1 MPRIVPR
8 RHVATTISLYK
19 ALRTP
24 EVDAGLRLW
33 PVLVAAIGLT
43 TALTVGFQLAPW
55 ALPLLTSRGDDL
67 ATVYETGWH
76 PGALLL
82 IGAWAAAGC
91 TFAVRAVR
99 TRRWLFAWFG
109 LLFVAFACAELLRL
123 STHAADSVWLAGPSA
138 TRFLGLLFGLTGVTR
153 ELVRAFHDQQGHLL
167 ERVESERTT
176 EARLQAEQRALE
188 ERAHEARNALAAIE
202 GATRT
207 LQHYRD
213 QLDEATR
220 ESLVEAVTREIARL
234 QQLVSAEQVLST
246 RGRFRLADVVAGIVT
261 AARSRGATIH
271 VDVPGDLMAY
281 GRPAE
286 TGQVVQNLVENA
298 RRYAP
303 GSPIYLRAIPAPGGV
318 LLRVEDEGPGV
329 PADEKTA
336 IFRRGHRGSTS
347 LGVDGTG
354 LGLYVSERLM
364 HEQGG
369 SLSVEER
376 PGGGASFTLRLPT
389 DSSATVAEQVGDEPD
404 DVVERGKVTPL
415 FRMRRTEDAH
425 RGVAGAGRE
434 DDDDVRRHTPR

>member
-1 MPRIVPR
+1 LRS
-8 RHVATTISLYK
+8 ISSCDPS
-19 ALRTP
+19 A
-24 EVDAGLRLW
+24 
-33 PVLVAAIGLT
+33 PVIRCWYAAFG
-43 TALTVGFQLAPW
+43 
-55 ALPLLTSRGDDL
+55 ALPVVTSRADKL
-67 ATVYETGWH
+67 AAAYVGGWH
-76 PGALLL
+76 PGGLLL
-82 IGAWAAAGC
+82 VTAWTAAGC
-91 TFAVRAVR
+91 AFGVRAVR

-109 LLFVAFACAELLRL
+109 LLFVAFACVELLRFA
-123 STHAADSVWLAGPSA
+123 THPVESVWVAGPSA
-138 TRFLGLLFGLTGVTR
+138 MRLVGLLFGLTGATR
-153 ELVRAFHDQQGHLL
+153 ELVRTFQDQQGHLL
-167 ERVESERTT
+167 ERVESEKTT

-188 ERAHEARNALAAIE
+188 ERAHEARNALTAIE

-220 ESLVEAVTREIARL
+220 ESLTEAVTREIARL
-234 QQLVSAEQVLST
+234 QQLVSAEQVIST

-261 AARSRGATIH
+261 AARSRGATVH
-271 VDVPGDLMAY
+271 VDVPGDLVAY

-303 GSPIYLRAIPAPGGV
+303 DSPIFLRAVPAPGAV

-329 PADEKTA
+329 PPNEQTA

-347 LGVDGTG
+347 RGVDGTG
-354 LGLYVSERLM
+354 LGLYVSQRLM
-364 HEQGG
+364 QEQGG

-389 DSSATVAEQVGDEPD
+389 DPSTALPEQVGDEPD

-415 FRMRRTEDAH
+415 FRKRRTEDAQ
-425 RGVAGAGRE
+425 RVARSRR
-434 DDDDVRRHTPR
+434 DNDDDVRRETPR